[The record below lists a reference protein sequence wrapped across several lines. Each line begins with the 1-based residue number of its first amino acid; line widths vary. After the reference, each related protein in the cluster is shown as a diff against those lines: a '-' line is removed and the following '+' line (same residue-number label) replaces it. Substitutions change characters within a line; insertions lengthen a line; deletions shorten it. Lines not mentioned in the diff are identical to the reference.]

1 VKTAIS
7 LPDSLFEEAERV
19 AARLGLSRSELYVR
33 AIMRFVREHSG
44 DAITEAINRVV
55 GKVGPTMDPMLAR
68 LQAAS
73 LAVDEGGFDDWVNV
87 PKARRRGKAKRG

>member
-1 VKTAIS
+1 MKTAVS
-7 LPDSLFEEAERV
+7 LPDPLFEEAERV
-19 AARLGLSRSELYVR
+19 AARLGLSRSQLYAR
-33 AIMRFVREHSG
+33 AIARFVREQSG

-55 GKVGPTMDPMLAR
+55 RKNSTGLDPVLAR

-73 LAVDEGGFDDWVNV
+73 LAADEGGFEDWVSV

>member
-1 VKTAIS
+1 MKTAVS
-7 LPDSLFEEAERV
+7 LPDPLFEAAERV
-19 AARLGLSRSELYVR
+19 AARLGLSRSQLYAR
-33 AIMRFVREHSG
+33 AIARFVREQSG

-55 GKVGPTMDPMLAR
+55 RKNSTGLDPVLAR

-73 LAVDEGGFDDWVNV
+73 LAADEGGFEDWVSV